1 MSLQANINLI
11 SIGMD
16 GALPEYNAQIELVKG
31 FGTNEFLSYN
41 NEQYNINFKAP
52 IFNNKP
58 IIRVQDTKHA
68 KKNAEIIIGMDGAL
82 PEYNAQIELVK
93 GFGTNEFLSYNN
105 EQYNI
110 NFKAPIFN
118 NKPIIRVQDTK
129 HAKKNAEIM
138 YDQILT
144 LAHEENSVLYL
155 RDVINTDKQDDGEL
169 FDGYLNRTICHKTR
183 IIMVMRAYF
192 FLNVWKEYL
201 NNCANIY
208 SQKWYSFNKSCIS
221 IHSWKIFGSLAE
233 SMVLLVLAYRN
244 YYSNYPFLLWEHGTE
259 SIEHLFAEGYIF
271 DIDGSTLSNND
282 IEILCQWPTDNE
294 IDDAVR
300 IAYENAVSFTKLL
313 KMNCISSSS
322 TSDLIINDSEDEI
335 ESNINDEYCVTIK
348 EAAVETMRLFH
359 SMEIQYILNNEPS
372 TDTYFVLEKEPEEDI
387 FTNGFSIVAK
397 ILNIR
402 KSHEAYSHSNICTN
416 NDSGQTV
423 RRRLTRWQGRKNIE
437 NMF

>member
-1 MSLQANINLI
+1 ML
-11 SIGMD
+11 
-16 GALPEYNAQIELVKG
+16 Y
-31 FGTNEFLSYN
+31 LSY
-41 NEQYNINFKAP
+41 I
-52 IFNNKP
+52 
-58 IIRVQDTKHA
+58 
-68 KKNAEIIIGMDGAL
+68 
-82 PEYNAQIELVK
+82 
-93 GFGTNEFLSYNN
+93 SY
-105 EQYNI
+105 I
-110 NFKAPIFN
+110 
-118 NKPIIRVQDTK
+118 
-129 HAKKNAEIM
+129 
-138 YDQILT
+138 
-144 LAHEENSVLYL
+144 
-155 RDVINTDKQDDGEL
+155 
-169 FDGYLNRTICHKTR
+169 
-183 IIMVMRAYF
+183 
-192 FLNVWKEYL
+192 
-201 NNCANIY
+201 
-208 SQKWYSFNKSCIS
+208 
-221 IHSWKIFGSLAE
+221 
-233 SMVLLVLAYRN
+233 
-244 YYSNYPFLLWEHGTE
+244 
-259 SIEHLFAEGYIF
+259 GYIF